1 MEIEAESHLLGNLLL
16 DPEAFVQVAHVLQP
30 EDFCQE
36 AHSTIYEAMLSLYKQ
51 HGPVTISSVGG
62 ILKQRGQLEAV
73 GGMEYLTILPQRAE
87 SSDNIEAY
95 GQIITNA
102 ALLRRLAHA
111 GEQIR
116 YIAGQEQDADIALDK
131 ALETLFDAR
140 KGHIGSAEPEPAP

>member
-1 MEIEAESHLLGNLLL
+1 MDIEAESYLLGNLLL

-30 EDFCQE
+30 EDFSHE
-36 AHSTIYEAMLSLYKQ
+36 VHSTIYEAMFSLHKQ
-51 HGPVTISSVGG
+51 HEPVTIGSVSG

-73 GGMEYLTILPQRAE
+73 GGMDYLTILSQRAE

-95 GQIITNA
+95 GQIIKNA
-102 ALLRRLAHA
+102 ALLRRLAYA

-131 ALETLFDAR
+131 ALETLLD
-140 KGHIGSAEPEPAP
+140 